1 MCSGECACGI
11 VPFQGV
17 FTKVSHRISQVSDIG
32 GVGRHIVLGRF
43 QLRTING
50 VGAGVRELA
59 SGDVSDFVG
68 GVGAACSGECA
79 CGIVPFQGV
88 FTEVSHRISQ
98 VSDIS
103 GVASHFARQVSDV
116 GGVCRHIVLGR
127 FQLRTVDG
135 VGAGVRE
142 VASGDIGDF
151 ASGVVAMGSAVF
163 AIGLVPL
170 QSVFIKY
177 SERIAN
183 VIFVTIF

>member
-11 VPFQGV
+11 VPFQGI
-17 FTKVSHRISQVSDIG
+17 FTKVSHRISQVSDIGGVASHFARQISDIG

-98 VSDIS
+98 VSDI
-103 GVASHFARQVSDV
+103 